1 MTKAGIKLDK
11 IFEMHHLNMVWLKM
25 QWWLVNK
32 ILIAQVDSYLKSLG
46 ELLILKAISFL
57 DMVIWVL
64 FSIR

>member
-32 ILIAQVDSYLKSLG
+32 ILIAQVDSYFKSLG
-46 ELLILKAISFL
+46 ELLILKQLVSLIWSFGCF
-57 DMVIWVL
+57 